1 MSTDTP
7 KPAPPPAPLGIAQ
20 VDTAL
25 AALAARAR
33 RARIEGRP
41 LAVERATEEMD
52 RLLDTRLSL
61 ERGTRP

>member
-7 KPAPPPAPLGIAQ
+7 KPAPPPASLGIAQ

-33 RARIEGRP
+33 RARLEGRH
-41 LAVERATEEMD
+41 LAVEIATEEMD
-52 RLLDTRLSL
+52 RLLETRLNL
-61 ERGTRP
+61 TKETR